1 MSKPAAPRRV
11 ADNEALA
18 VNTMVRGSDR
28 KLNLV
33 AGLIRGKKAGDALNI
48 LSFSKRAMAVDVKKV
63 LQSAIANAENNHNL
77 DVDALVVAEASVGK
91 SMVMKRFATRA
102 RGRSSRILK
111 PFSRIRVVVRQVE
124 EKDA

>member
-1 MSKPAAPRRV
+1 MSKPQAPRRV

-18 VNTMVRGSDR
+18 VATMIRGSDR

-33 AGLIRGKKAGDALNI
+33 AGLIRGKKVGQALNI

-63 LQSAIANAENNHNL
+63 LASAIANAENNHNL
-77 DVDALVVAEASVGK
+77 DVDQLVVAEASVGK
-91 SMVMKRFATRA
+91 SMSMKRFATRA
-102 RGRSSRILK
+102 RGRSSRIVK
-111 PFSRIRVVVRQVE
+111 PFSRLRVVVRQVE

>member
-1 MSKPAAPRRV
+1 MSKPQSPRRV

-18 VNTMVRGSDR
+18 VATMVRGSDR

-63 LQSAIANAENNHNL
+63 LASAIANAENNHNL
-77 DVDALVVAEASVGK
+77 DVDALVVSEASVGK
-91 SMVMKRFATRA
+91 SMSMKRFATRA
-102 RGRSSRILK
+102 RGRSSRIVK